1 MQSRGV
7 ILSLLVLIA
16 LLGCVTQP
24 PAASAPQAPT
34 QGPGLISAP
43 AGLSGYNNFEYGVAM
58 NYPTGWTKDESSP
71 ALIVAFSPP
80 GAASDGFTE
89 NVGLTMQDLRER
101 PMTLEDYTALTLQ
114 ELPTVLQDFSL
125 LDSKPAMLGSLP
137 AHQLV
142 YTITLQDGTPV
153 KALQVYA
160 TRKDIIYSLVYINK
174 PAEFAA
180 AEASAQAIINSFQV
194 TKDV

>member
-1 MQSRGV
+1 
-7 ILSLLVLIA
+7 
-16 LLGCVTQP
+16 
-24 PAASAPQAPT
+24 
-34 QGPGLISAP
+34 
-43 AGLSGYNNFEYGVAM
+43 
-58 NYPTGWTKDESSP
+58 
-71 ALIVAFSPP
+71 
-80 GAASDGFTE
+80 
-89 NVGLTMQDLRER
+89 
-101 PMTLEDYTALTLQ
+101 
-114 ELPTVLQDFSL
+114 
-125 LDSKPAMLGSLP
+125 MLGSLP

-142 YTITLQDGTPV
+142 YTMTLQDGTPV